1 MNRSELIDRI
11 SDKLRLNKSDVL
23 IFVKAWEEELE
34 NALKQ
39 DDSVILRDF
48 GTFSLW
54 KQTGR
59 PGRNPK
65 YNTPCMIAPRNSV
78 KFKPSKQMLEH
89 LNDDKTESNNQLAK
103 G

>member
-48 GTFSLW
+48 GTFSL
-54 KQTGR
+54 
-59 PGRNPK
+59 
-65 YNTPCMIAPRNSV
+65 
-78 KFKPSKQMLEH
+78 
-89 LNDDKTESNNQLAK
+89 
-103 G
+103 